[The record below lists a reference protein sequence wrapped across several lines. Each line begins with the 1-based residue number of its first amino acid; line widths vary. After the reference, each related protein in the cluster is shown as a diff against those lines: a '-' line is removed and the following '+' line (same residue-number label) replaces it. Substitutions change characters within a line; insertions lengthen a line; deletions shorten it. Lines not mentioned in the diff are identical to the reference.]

1 MHMIRQWL
9 QSISLEQL
17 IQGTLAAKIVILILD
32 FSVLIHFFDEKAE
45 ESKQKE

>member
-17 IQGTLAAKIVILILD
+17 IQCTLAAKIVILILD
-32 FSVLIHFFDEKAE
+32 FSVLIHFSDEKTE